1 MDGGAGEEV
10 TVSQREL
17 DLNVDPVRLAPLD
30 ERSPQPVVDVG
41 VAHVTD
47 HVGPPVDALVKVG
60 EALLYPARGGALRT
74 LGVLVPVQHRLLGR
88 VQEDVLL
95 CPCLAQP

>member
-41 VAHVTD
+41 VAHVAN
-47 HVGPPVDALVKVG
+47 HV
-60 EALLYPARGGALRT
+60 
-74 LGVLVPVQHRLLGR
+74 
-88 VQEDVLL
+88 
-95 CPCLAQP
+95 